1 MPRTSFIGTSNPTV
15 SSPAQEICM
24 CSAFVSSNAL
34 LTCSTLCQL
43 VSCSE
48 RICIHAYIRTYVRTY
63 PKQYFPLYNIPKCMG
78 VAYTAGVATLYDV
91 CKVYATG
98 SSLVS
103 TGCSNIIEI
112 SVALQ
117 PPLVNRTCCG
127 VQYIKGTGP
136 LYVRMYVCTGCGVDI
151 EKWYSNSLASYTY
164 VHACVHCIH
173 VTRIVQPCSQL

>member
-1 MPRTSFIGTSNPTV
+1 
-15 SSPAQEICM
+15 M
-24 CSAFVSSNAL
+24 CSAFVSSSAL
-34 LTCSTLCQL
+34 LPCSTLCQL

-103 TGCSNIIEI
+103 TGCSNILEI

-117 PPLVNRTCCG
+117 PPLMNRSCCG
-127 VQYIKGTGP
+127 VQYIMETVCT
-136 LYVRMYVCTGCGVDI
+136 YVRMYVCTGWGVDI
-151 EKWYSNSLASYTY
+151 ERWYSSRLASCVVGY
-164 VHACVHCIH
+164 VPMHAH
-173 VTRIVQPCSQL
+173 IVFM